1 MYIILWKTKVGV
13 LAKGEFEF
21 HKILCF
27 SVIFLLHYTKYS
39 GTTKNS
45 VERVKLMSQKI
56 LIVTPLQEEYDDL
69 YQSLSALGLKSHK
82 DKIGKL
88 EIDHF
93 PVLNATL
100 ARGGHGK
107 TQFGIQTQHLLD
119 HAKFDLVICAGAA
132 GALAPEVCIG
142 DLIVATSTIEHDY
155 NLKFVKRPNP
165 QFAGDVKSIQQIQT
179 LDFANFKVHFGIM
192 AGGDEDVIE
201 VRRGAELRE
210 LHNALAVAWEGVG
223 GARAC
228 AFSGVP
234 YLEIRGATDTAN
246 HEAPIVFDVNLKI
259 VMKNITLLLR
269 KWLDS

>member
-1 MYIILWKTKVGV
+1 MK
-13 LAKGEFEF
+13 
-21 HKILCF
+21 H
-27 SVIFLLHYTKYS
+27 
-39 GTTKNS
+39 
-45 VERVKLMSQKI
+45 MSPKI

-69 YQSLSALGLKSHK
+69 CRSLTALGLDSHK
-82 DKIGKL
+82 DKIGTL
-88 EIDHF
+88 AIDHF
-93 PVLNATL
+93 PAFNATL

-119 HAKFDLVICAGAA
+119 HAKFDLVVCAGAA
-132 GALAPEVCIG
+132 GALAPEVCMG

-155 NLKFVKRPNP
+155 NIKFVKRPNP
-165 QFAGDVKSIQQIQT
+165 RFAGDADSIRQLQA
-179 LDFANFKVHFGIM
+179 LDVSDADFKIHFGIM

-223 GARAC
+223 GARAS

-246 HEAPIVFDVNLKI
+246 HEAPIVFDANLKI
-259 VMKNITLLLR
+259 VMRNIAFLLYR
-269 KWLDS
+269 WLGK